1 MFVVYLFMF
10 ILLTIVCWAW
20 VKGID
25 NMKTNHPDY
34 KGEDFLNWD
43 GKNTDWDKVP
53 TNSGRDGWDDNL
65 VHSEG
70 DF

>member
-1 MFVVYLFMF
+1 MASILVVGLITLPALGYL
-10 ILLTIVCWAW
+10 CWMW

-25 NMKTNHPDY
+25 YMKENHPDY

-43 GKNTDWDKVP
+43 SDADVTKIA
-53 TNSGRDGWDDNL
+53 GRDGWDDNL
-65 VHSEG
+65 VHTEG